1 MKFSDNSM
9 SAVLLCSY
17 MGINN
22 DDAYKPLT
30 LKEWNELLDSVI
42 EHGQQPSVVMDPS
55 QSFLRET
62 DCSQAYIERIKRLM
76 SRAGTVAFQLDEL
89 EGKGIDIVTQF
100 DADYPVL
107 MKRRLKKKTPPVL
120 FYSGDIGLAKKIGI
134 GVAGSRN
141 VDAEGVEFARKLV
154 EKAAAERLVV
164 YSGGA
169 KGVDSI
175 AEKAAVESGSAAIS
189 FVADSLI
196 SKIRKKEI
204 LDAVVNRKCL
214 LLSDVRPDVGFSAA
228 RAMNRNKYIYAS
240 SYGTF
245 VVASDYNKGGTWAGA
260 AEAMKNEWTKV
271 LVWNHG
277 GYEGNRR
284 LIEKGA
290 VPYEL
295 SEAPVFELLTRKEEK
310 FQQVDL
316 FSFAKEMAE
325 TKAEEAGQAASET
338 GKEDSGQTK
347 PETGEEDS
355 GQTKPETRK
364 EDSGQTK
371 PETGEE
377 KVQAKPEAGEE
388 KVQTK
393 PETGKEDSGQTKPET
408 GRTKSESLPDTETD
422 LYPIIAPYVMEHIGE
437 GMTKEEAAEAFH
449 VAKGQMDA
457 WLKRLCRDSRLKC
470 VKGLYVK
477 RS

>member
-30 LKEWNELLDSVI
+30 LKEWNELLDSVL

-55 QSFLRET
+55 QSFLLET

-204 LDAVVNRKCL
+204 LDAIVNRKCL

-228 RAMNRNKYIYAS
+228 RAMNRNRYIYAS

-260 AEAMKNEWTKV
+260 TEAMKNEWTKV

-325 TKAEEAGQAASET
+325 TKAEEADQAASET
-338 GKEDSGQTK
+338 GKE
-347 PETGEEDS
+347 
-355 GQTKPETRK
+355 R
-364 EDSGQTK
+364 
-371 PETGEE
+371 
-377 KVQAKPEAGEE
+377 
-388 KVQTK
+388 VQTK
-393 PETGKEDSGQTKPET
+393 SETVEEKIRTKPET

-437 GMTKEEAAEAFH
+437 GMTKEEAAEAFQ

>member
-30 LKEWNELLDSVI
+30 LKEWNELLDSVL

-204 LDAVVNRKCL
+204 LDAIVNRKCL

-228 RAMNRNKYIYAS
+228 RAMNRNRYIYAS

-260 AEAMKNEWTKV
+260 TEAMKNEWTKV

-325 TKAEEAGQAASET
+325 TKAEEADQAASET
-338 GKEDSGQTK
+338 GKE
-347 PETGEEDS
+347 
-355 GQTKPETRK
+355 R
-364 EDSGQTK
+364 
-371 PETGEE
+371 
-377 KVQAKPEAGEE
+377 
-388 KVQTK
+388 VQTK
-393 PETGKEDSGQTKPET
+393 SETVEEKIRTKPET

>member
-17 MGINN
+17 IGINN

-141 VDAEGVEFARKLV
+141 GDAEGVDFARKLV

-347 PETGEEDS
+347 PETGEER
-355 GQTKPETRK
+355 GQTKPEIRQ
-364 EDSGQTK
+364 ER
-371 PETGEE
+371 
-377 KVQAKPEAGEE
+377 
-388 KVQTK
+388 
-393 PETGKEDSGQTKPET
+393 GQTKPET
-408 GRTKSESLPDTETD
+408 GRTMPESFPDTGTD
-422 LYPIIAPYVMEHIGE
+422 LYYIIAPYVMEHIGE

>member
-107 MKRRLKKKTPPVL
+107 MKRRLKKKTRPVL

-141 VDAEGVEFARKLV
+141 VDAEGVDFARKLV

-204 LDAVVNRKCL
+204 LDAIVNRKCL
-214 LLSDVRPDVGFSAA
+214 LLSDVRPDVGFSAV

-260 AEAMKNEWTKV
+260 TEAMKNEWTKV

-325 TKAEEAGQAASET
+325 TKAEEADQAASET
-338 GKEDSGQTK
+338 GKE
-347 PETGEEDS
+347 
-355 GQTKPETRK
+355 R
-364 EDSGQTK
+364 
-371 PETGEE
+371 
-377 KVQAKPEAGEE
+377 
-388 KVQTK
+388 VQTK
-393 PETGKEDSGQTKPET
+393 SETVEEKIRTKPET

-437 GMTKEEAAEAFH
+437 GMTKEEAAEAFQ

>member
-9 SAVLLCSY
+9 SAILLCSY
-17 MGINN
+17 LGINN

-30 LKEWNELLDSVI
+30 LTEWNELLDSVI
-42 EHGQQPSVVMDPS
+42 EHGQQPSVVMDQS

-62 DCSQAYIERIKRLM
+62 GCSQERIERIKRLM

-107 MKRRLKKKTPPVL
+107 MRRRLKKKTPPVL

-134 GVAGSRN
+134 GMAGSRN
-141 VDAEGVEFARKLV
+141 VDEEGIHFARNLV

-169 KGVDSI
+169 KGVDSV
-175 AEKAAVESGSAAIS
+175 AEKVAVESGSAAIS
-189 FVADSLI
+189 FVADAML

-204 LDAVVNRKCL
+204 LDAIVNRKCL
-214 LLSDVRPDVGFSAA
+214 LISDVRPDVGFSAA

-260 AEAMKNEWTKV
+260 TEAMKNEWTKV
-271 LVWNHG
+271 LVWNHR
-277 GYEGNRR
+277 GYEGNRK

-295 SEAPVFELLTRKEEK
+295 SEASVFELLTKKEEK

-316 FSFAKEMAE
+316 FSLAREMEE
-325 TKAEEAGQAASET
+325 TKTEPDAGMEECSPEPTGAR
-338 GKEDSGQTK
+338 GKEVGQ
-347 PETGEEDS
+347 S
-355 GQTKPETRK
+355 
-364 EDSGQTK
+364 
-371 PETGEE
+371 
-377 KVQAKPEAGEE
+377 VQAL
-388 KVQTK
+388 
-393 PETGKEDSGQTKPET
+393 DM
-408 GRTKSESLPDTETD
+408 
-422 LYPIIAPYVMEHIGE
+422 YHIIAPYVLEHIGE
-437 GMTKEEAAEAFH
+437 GMTGDEASEAFH
-449 VAKGQMDA
+449 VAKGQMNA
-457 WLKRLCRDSRLKC
+457 WLKRLCQESRLKC

-477 RS
+477 R

>member
-17 MGINN
+17 IGINN

-189 FVADSLI
+189 FVADSLL

-325 TKAEEAGQAASET
+325 TKAEEADQAASET

-347 PETGEEDS
+347 PETREE
-355 GQTKPETRK
+355 RI
-364 EDSGQTK
+364 QTK

-377 KVQAKPEAGEE
+377 KVQ
-388 KVQTK
+388 TK
-393 PETGKEDSGQTKPET
+393 LET
-408 GRTKSESLPDTETD
+408 GRTKPESLPDTETD

-437 GMTKEEAAEAFH
+437 GMTKEEAAEAFQ

>member
-30 LKEWNELLDSVI
+30 LKEWNELLDSVL

-154 EKAAAERLVV
+154 QKAAAERLVV

-204 LDAVVNRKCL
+204 LDAIVNRKCL

-228 RAMNRNKYIYAS
+228 RAMNRNRYIYAS

-260 AEAMKNEWTKV
+260 TEAMKNEWTKV

-325 TKAEEAGQAASET
+325 TKAEEADQAASET
-338 GKEDSGQTK
+338 GKE
-347 PETGEEDS
+347 
-355 GQTKPETRK
+355 R
-364 EDSGQTK
+364 
-371 PETGEE
+371 
-377 KVQAKPEAGEE
+377 
-388 KVQTK
+388 VQTK
-393 PETGKEDSGQTKPET
+393 SETVEEKIRTKPET

-437 GMTKEEAAEAFH
+437 GMTKEEAAEAFQ

>member
-1 MKFSDNSM
+1 M

-17 MGINN
+17 IGINN

-141 VDAEGVEFARKLV
+141 VDAEGVDFARKLV

-189 FVADSLI
+189 FVADSLL

-260 AEAMKNEWTKV
+260 TEAMKNEWTKV

-347 PETGEEDS
+347 PETGR
-355 GQTKPETRK
+355 TMPE
-364 EDSGQTK
+364 SF
-371 PETGEE
+371 
-377 KVQAKPEAGEE
+377 
-388 KVQTK
+388 
-393 PETGKEDSGQTKPET
+393 
-408 GRTKSESLPDTETD
+408 PDTGTD
-422 LYPIIAPYVMEHIGE
+422 LYYIIAPYVMEHIGE

>member
-62 DCSQAYIERIKRLM
+62 DCSEAYIERIKRLM

-204 LDAVVNRKCL
+204 LDAIVNRKCL

-260 AEAMKNEWTKV
+260 TEAMKNEWTKV

-325 TKAEEAGQAASET
+325 TKAEEADQAVSETGKERVQTKSETVEEKVRTKPET

-347 PETGEEDS
+347 PETREE
-355 GQTKPETRK
+355 R
-364 EDSGQTK
+364 
-371 PETGEE
+371 
-377 KVQAKPEAGEE
+377 VQI
-388 KVQTK
+388 
-393 PETGKEDSGQTKPET
+393 KPET

>member
-17 MGINN
+17 IGINN

-189 FVADSLI
+189 FVADSLL

-325 TKAEEAGQAASET
+325 TKAEEAGQEASET

-347 PETGEEDS
+347 PETGEER
-355 GQTKPETRK
+355 GQTKPEIRQ
-364 EDSGQTK
+364 ER
-371 PETGEE
+371 
-377 KVQAKPEAGEE
+377 
-388 KVQTK
+388 
-393 PETGKEDSGQTKPET
+393 GQTKPET
-408 GRTKSESLPDTETD
+408 GRTMPESFPDTGTD
-422 LYPIIAPYVMEHIGE
+422 LYYIIAPYVMEHIGE

>member
-17 MGINN
+17 IGINN

-189 FVADSLI
+189 FVADSLL

-347 PETGEEDS
+347 PETGEER
-355 GQTKPETRK
+355 GQTKPEIRQ
-364 EDSGQTK
+364 ER
-371 PETGEE
+371 
-377 KVQAKPEAGEE
+377 
-388 KVQTK
+388 
-393 PETGKEDSGQTKPET
+393 GQTKPET
-408 GRTKSESLPDTETD
+408 GRTMPESFPDTGTD
-422 LYPIIAPYVMEHIGE
+422 LYYIIAPYVMEHIGE

>member
-30 LKEWNELLDSVI
+30 LKEWNELLDSVL

-204 LDAVVNRKCL
+204 LDAIVNRKCL

-228 RAMNRNKYIYAS
+228 RAMNRNRYIYAS

-260 AEAMKNEWTKV
+260 TEAMKNEWTKV

-295 SEAPVFELLTRKEEK
+295 S
-310 FQQVDL
+310 

-325 TKAEEAGQAASET
+325 TKAEEADQAASET
-338 GKEDSGQTK
+338 GKE
-347 PETGEEDS
+347 
-355 GQTKPETRK
+355 R
-364 EDSGQTK
+364 
-371 PETGEE
+371 
-377 KVQAKPEAGEE
+377 
-388 KVQTK
+388 VQTK
-393 PETGKEDSGQTKPET
+393 SETVEEKIRTKPET

-437 GMTKEEAAEAFH
+437 GMTKEEAAEAFQ

>member
-30 LKEWNELLDSVI
+30 LKEWNELLDSVL

-141 VDAEGVEFARKLV
+141 VDAEGVDFARKLV

-204 LDAVVNRKCL
+204 LDAIVNRKCL
-214 LLSDVRPDVGFSAA
+214 LLSDVRPDVGFSAV

-260 AEAMKNEWTKV
+260 TEAMKNEWTKV

-325 TKAEEAGQAASET
+325 TKAEEADQAASET
-338 GKEDSGQTK
+338 GKE
-347 PETGEEDS
+347 
-355 GQTKPETRK
+355 R
-364 EDSGQTK
+364 
-371 PETGEE
+371 
-377 KVQAKPEAGEE
+377 
-388 KVQTK
+388 VQTK
-393 PETGKEDSGQTKPET
+393 SETVEEKIRTKPET

-437 GMTKEEAAEAFH
+437 GMTKEEAAEAFQ

>member
-17 MGINN
+17 IGINN

-141 VDAEGVEFARKLV
+141 VDAEGVDFARKLV

-189 FVADSLI
+189 FVADSLL

-316 FSFAKEMAE
+316 FSFAKEMTE

-347 PETGEEDS
+347 PETGEER
-355 GQTKPETRK
+355 GQTKPEIRQ
-364 EDSGQTK
+364 ER
-371 PETGEE
+371 
-377 KVQAKPEAGEE
+377 
-388 KVQTK
+388 
-393 PETGKEDSGQTKPET
+393 GQTKPET
-408 GRTKSESLPDTETD
+408 GRTMPESFPDTGTD
-422 LYPIIAPYVMEHIGE
+422 LYYIIAPYVMEHIGE

>member
-30 LKEWNELLDSVI
+30 LKEWNELLDSVL

-141 VDAEGVEFARKLV
+141 VDAEGVDFARKLV

-204 LDAVVNRKCL
+204 LDAIVNRKCL
-214 LLSDVRPDVGFSAA
+214 LLSDVRPDVGFSAV

-260 AEAMKNEWTKV
+260 TEAMKNEWTKV

-325 TKAEEAGQAASET
+325 TKAEEADQAASET
-338 GKEDSGQTK
+338 GKE
-347 PETGEEDS
+347 
-355 GQTKPETRK
+355 R
-364 EDSGQTK
+364 
-371 PETGEE
+371 
-377 KVQAKPEAGEE
+377 
-388 KVQTK
+388 VQTK
-393 PETGKEDSGQTKPET
+393 SETVEEKIRTKPET

-449 VAKGQMDA
+449 VEKGQMDA